1 MIRRLIQSWWS
12 LALCVVLDAMISVIY
27 FAHAGNGFHASKDVV
42 FLGRLTLAAGACT
55 IAAGI
60 WNSGTGRSW
69 LLLLNGLALGSLGVV
84 LSGIFGSRISLRTV
98 ALLVILMAISAGI
111 FEMGTARILR
121 RQRHVTQGWLLAAA
135 GAVSLGFAVVFLAL
149 GLNWIKLDP
158 GSPGQTLLWLGSYF
172 GFSAICMLGL
182 GPRRDAMV

>member
-1 MIRRLIQSWWS
+1 MIPKKSWS

-27 FAHAGNGFHASKDVV
+27 FAHARNGFHASKDIV
-42 FLGRLTLAAGACT
+42 FLGRLTLAAGVCT

-60 WNSGTGRSW
+60 WNSGTGKRW
-69 LLLLNGLALGSLGVV
+69 LLLLNGFALGSLGLV
-84 LSGIFGSRISLRTV
+84 LTGVFGFRISFRTV
-98 ALLVILMAISAGI
+98 ALLVILMAVSAGI

-135 GAVSLGFAVVFLAL
+135 GVVSLGFAVVFLAF
-149 GLNWIKLDP
+149 GFSWIRLNP

-182 GPRRDAMV
+182 RPRFSAPL

>member
-1 MIRRLIQSWWS
+1 MIFKNSWP

-42 FLGRLTLAAGACT
+42 FLGRLTLAAGICT
-55 IAAGI
+55 IAAAL
-60 WNSGTGRSW
+60 WNSRNGRSW
-69 LLLLNGLALGSLGVV
+69 LLLLNGLALGALG
-84 LSGIFGSRISLRTV
+84 LILTGIFGSRISFRTI
-98 ALLVILMAISAGI
+98 ALLVILMAVSVGI
-111 FEMGTARILR
+111 FEMGSARILR
-121 RQRHVTQGWLLAAA
+121 RQRHVTEGWLLAAA
-135 GAVSLGFAVVFLAL
+135 GVVSLGFAVMFLAL

-182 GPRRDAMV
+182 GPRRSATL